1 MQEPSTAKSPRQTDK
16 KAKADKK
23 FTCPYPA
30 CDKKYRKPCLL
41 RTHILSHYNIKPFV
55 CSETNCSKSYT
66 QMCHLQRHRLIHNS
80 KNNLIKRQCNY
91 VKKQS
96 SETANCSLTRN
107 VNNKVVTPGG
117 EGNLLNNENH
127 LVTVSVCTGEYNSG
141 VIVDREML
149 SQVCSVRKFHVTL
162 CADNT

>member
-117 EGNLLNNENH
+117 G
-127 LVTVSVCTGEYNSG
+127 
-141 VIVDREML
+141 REF
-149 SQVCSVRKFHVTL
+149 VK
-162 CADNT
+162 